1 MKLSTPVRAIAAG
14 CLLFW
19 AGFAEAETRFVGVP
33 DGKLAYETC
42 GDGPTTL
49 VLLHDGILHSVAYD
63 GVWPTLCRRFKVIRY
78 DRRGYGA
85 SPPAANPYRPVDDLA
100 VLMKTL
106 DVKHATLVGS
116 SSGSGLA
123 VDYALAHPEQV
134 DGLVLVGPWI
144 SGFDASFGFIF
155 RALKLLTLYKLGLT
169 DSVVRDPYI
178 LTKNAAPQRER
189 LKAILKAHP
198 GNLTAGTRE
207 QPPAAPAKPRLG
219 EIRVPTLILVGQVDI
234 KDVQEQ
240 AKVLETAIPGAKRE
254 IVPATGHLMYL
265 EKPKDF
271 AERVERFM
279 DQESALDR
287 TRPKSN

>member
-1 MKLSTPVRAIAAG
+1 MRLSTPVRAIATG
-14 CLLFW
+14 CLLSW
-19 AGFAEAETRFVGVP
+19 IGLAPNPAWAETGFVPVP
-33 DGKLAYETC
+33 NGKLAFETC
-42 GDGPTTL
+42 GGGTKTI
-49 VLLHDGILHSVAYD
+49 VLLHDGILHSAAYD
-63 GVWPTLCRRFKVIRY
+63 EVWPTLCQRFRVIRY

-85 SPPAANPYRPVDDLA
+85 SPPAGQPYRPVDDLA

-106 DVKHATLVGS
+106 DVPHASLVGS

-134 DGLVLVGPWI
+134 DRLVLAGPWI

-155 RALKLLTLYKLGLT
+155 RALKLLVLYKLGLT
-169 DSVVRDPYI
+169 DSVARDPYI
-178 LTKNAAPQRER
+178 LTRNAAPQRER
-189 LKAILKAHP
+189 LKALLKAHP

-219 EIRVPTLILVGQVDI
+219 EIHVPTLILVGQVDI

-240 AKVLETAIPGAKRE
+240 AKALETAIPGARRE
-254 IVPATGHLMYL
+254 IVPAAGHLMYL

-271 AERVERFM
+271 ADRVTAFVARE
-279 DQESALDR
+279 
-287 TRPKSN
+287 P

>member
-1 MKLSTPVRAIAAG
+1 MKLSTPVRAIAIGCALAWATLARAG
-14 CLLFW
+14 
-19 AGFAEAETRFVGVP
+19 AGFVAVP

-42 GDGPTTL
+42 GAGPTTV

-63 GVWPTLCRRFKVIRY
+63 DIWPTLCQRFKVIRY

-85 SPPAANPYRPVDDLA
+85 SPPADQPYRPVDDLA
-100 VLMKTL
+100 VVMKTL
-106 DVKHATLVGS
+106 EVKHAVLVGS

-134 DGLVLVGPWI
+134 DRLVLVGPWI

-169 DSVVRDPYI
+169 DSVARDPYI
-178 LTKNAAPQRER
+178 LTKSAAPQRER
-189 LKAILKAHP
+189 LKAILKAYP

-207 QPPAAPAKPRLG
+207 LPPSSPARPRLG
-219 EIRVPTLILVGQVDI
+219 DIHVPTLILVGEVDI

-240 AKVLETAIPGAKRE
+240 AKALEAAIPGARRE
-254 IVPATGHLMYL
+254 VVPKTGHLMYL
-265 EKPKDF
+265 ERPKAF
-271 AERVERFM
+271 AERVTRFI
-279 DQESALDR
+279 DQ
-287 TRPKSN
+287 

>member
-1 MKLSTPVRAIAAG
+1 MKPSTPAWAIAAG

-19 AGFAEAETRFVGVP
+19 ASLAQAETEFVGVP

-42 GDGPTTL
+42 GGGPTTI

-63 GVWPTLCRRFKVIRY
+63 GVWPALCRRFKVIRY

-85 SPPAANPYRPVDDLA
+85 SPAAAHAYRPVDDLA

-106 DVKHATLVGS
+106 DVKHAALVGS

-134 DGLVLVGPWI
+134 DRLVLVGPWI

-169 DSVVRDPYI
+169 DSVARDPYI
-178 LTKNAAPQRER
+178 LTKSAAPERER

-207 QPPAAPAKPRLG
+207 QPPAEPAKPRLG

-240 AKVLETAIPGAKRE
+240 AKVLEAAIPDAKRE
-254 IVPATGHLMYL
+254 VVPATGHLMYL

-279 DQESALDR
+279 DREGAQKAQRDGS
-287 TRPKSN
+287 P

>member
-1 MKLSTPVRAIAAG
+1 MRLSTPVWAIAAG
-14 CLLFW
+14 CLLFGARAHAE
-19 AGFAEAETRFVGVP
+19 AGFVP
-33 DGKLAYETC
+33 VPGGKLAYETC
-42 GDGPTTL
+42 GAGPKTI
-49 VLLHDGILHSVAYD
+49 VLLHDGILHSAAFD
-63 GVWPTLCRRFKVIRY
+63 DVWPTLCRRFKVIRY

-85 SPPAANPYRPVDDLA
+85 SPPAAQPYRPVDDLA
-100 VLMKTL
+100 VLLRTL
-106 DVKHATLVGS
+106 SVPRASLVGS

-134 DGLVLVGPWI
+134 DRLVLVGPWI

-169 DSVVRDPYI
+169 DSVARDPYI

-189 LKAILKAHP
+189 LKALLKAHP

-219 EIRVPTLILVGQVDI
+219 EIRAPTLILVGQVDI

-240 AKVLETAIPGAKRE
+240 ARAAAAAIPGARLE
-254 IVPATGHLMYL
+254 TVPAAGHLMYL
-265 EKPKDF
+265 EKPNDF
-271 AERVERFM
+271 AERVSQFVGGLEKP
-279 DQESALDR
+279 S
-287 TRPKSN
+287 S